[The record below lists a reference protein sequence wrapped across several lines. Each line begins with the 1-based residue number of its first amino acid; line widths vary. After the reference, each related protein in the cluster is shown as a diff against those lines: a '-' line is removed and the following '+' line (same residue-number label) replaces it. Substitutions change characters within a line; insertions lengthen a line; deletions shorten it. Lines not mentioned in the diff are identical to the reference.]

1 MGATLR
7 PAMML
12 AVNTNALVA
21 NAVHMKVHD
30 VHLIVTSMNFPMAVT
45 RSMGLASY

>member
-30 VHLIVTSMNFPMAVT
+30 VQLIVTSMNFPMACNAQY
-45 RSMGLASY
+45 GLG

>member
-7 PAMML
+7 PAMTL

-21 NAVHMKVHD
+21 NAG
-30 VHLIVTSMNFPMAVT
+30 HLIATSMNFPMACNAQY
-45 RSMGLASY
+45 GFG

>member
-7 PAMML
+7 PAMTL

-21 NAVHMKVHD
+21 NAG
-30 VHLIVTSMNFPMAVT
+30 HLIATSMNFPMPVT

>member
-7 PAMML
+7 PAMTL

-21 NAVHMKVHD
+21 NGCAFD
-30 VHLIVTSMNFPMAVT
+30 CDINEFSY
-45 RSMGLASY
+45 GL

>member
-7 PAMML
+7 PAMTL

-21 NAVHMKVHD
+21 NAG
-30 VHLIVTSMNFPMAVT
+30 HLIATSMNFTMVCNAQY
-45 RSMGLASY
+45 GFG